1 MEQEQPKGGFGF
13 ITSILEI
20 IKTGW
25 NKYQI
30 HRHKKRQLYAEIT
43 HEDIVLISQCLQS
56 NNAWQPMKAYP
67 RYLEYRYKGVV
78 EQVWDF
84 EYRERDYS
92 YPQRN
97 RCRINPTL
105 FKFFKKT
112 FKKYG
117 QHKL

>member
-1 MEQEQPKGGFGF
+1 MTQEQPNGVFGF
-13 ITSILEI
+13 ITSILNS

-25 NKYQI
+25 RKYQI
-30 HRHKKRQLYAEIT
+30 HRHKKRQLYAEIP
-43 HEDIVLISQCLQS
+43 HAEIVLIAQCLQS
-56 NNAWQPMKAYP
+56 NNAWQPINEYP
-67 RYLEYRYKGVV
+67 HHLEYRYKGVV

-84 EYRERDYS
+84 EYRDWNYY
-92 YPQRN
+92 YPQQN

-105 FKFFKKT
+105 FEFFKKT